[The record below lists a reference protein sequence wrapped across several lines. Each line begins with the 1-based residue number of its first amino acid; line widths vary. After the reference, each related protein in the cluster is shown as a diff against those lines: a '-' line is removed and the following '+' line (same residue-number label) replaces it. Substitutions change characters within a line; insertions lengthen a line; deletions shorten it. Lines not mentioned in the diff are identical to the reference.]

1 MLSGIDMGRL
11 QPYDFPQMQS
21 TLFGK
26 PHSQLTFA
34 AQVVVAGGAA

>member
-26 PHSQLTFA
+26 SHLKLTFV
-34 AQVVVAGGAA
+34 AQVVVTGGAA